1 VTAIAIGLCI
11 LCQLLLVAGQLL
23 LKHAM
28 TTTSAPGA
36 KREGEAPSE
45 PPVST
50 GEAALA
56 AGLTGSQREP
66 AARTEARPPTTSFPP
81 GAPPSW
87 RRTATRLAPGIACLT
102 AWFFLWLGLLEQWD
116 LSKIF
121 PFEGLNPVL
130 MVIGAWVF
138 FRERMSGAAW
148 VGVGLIAAGIAL
160 VSGS

>member
-1 VTAIAIGLCI
+1 MTWLAISLCV

-28 TTTSAPGA
+28 APVGGA
-36 KREGEAPSE
+36 
-45 PPVST
+45 
-50 GEAALA
+50 
-56 AGLTGSQREP
+56 GSW
-66 AARTEARPPTTSFPP
+66 T
-81 GAPPSW
+81 
-87 RRTATRLAPGIACLT
+87 RTAARLAPGIACMT

-130 MVIGAWVF
+130 LVI
-138 FRERMSGAAW
+138 AAW
-148 VGVGLIAAGIAL
+148 VVFKERISRSAWIGVALIAAGIGL